1 MLDSNI
7 HQAYLLVLGYCTN
20 LIQIKPNQQTQWAQ
34 ISPEQNTITLLEVIK
49 TVTFSFEDQNFL
61 PLDLYQSKSNIYVFR
76 QDDMTNKYYLKR
88 FNTLVDITEA
98 YNGYLY
104 DQAIINI
111 FSEWKHPGVDY
122 STPNTDQNRVLQ
134 KSSSEL
140 YLATI
145 FITQRCRRWYINL
158 SKELENSFTKGND
171 D

>member
-111 FSEWKHPGVDY
+111 FSE
-122 STPNTDQNRVLQ
+122 
-134 KSSSEL
+134 
-140 YLATI
+140 
-145 FITQRCRRWYINL
+145 
-158 SKELENSFTKGND
+158 
-171 D
+171 